1 MKVKTSNFPFI
12 SIVKMK
18 SRCFTFNFQII
29 SEMKLRS
36 FNFNFIIKCEN
47 ERTLLQFQSEM
58 KRYPLTG
65 GIVVFS
71 LRSSHEKKGGGL
83 AVARHTLFSFHDRG

>member
-1 MKVKTSNFPFI
+1 MKQ
-12 SIVKMK
+12 
-18 SRCFTFNFQII
+18 RDFNF
-29 SEMKLRS
+29 S
-36 FNFNFIIKCEN
+36 FIVNREN
-47 ERTLLQFQSEM
+47 ERTYLQFQSEM

-71 LRSSHEKKGGGL
+71 LCSSHEKKGGGL